1 MDEDDHRELQL
12 LPSPRS
18 SSSSLD
24 LQLSISLGP
33 FSIHPPHHQDCLHVP
48 VKGSIRALK
57 WQASEQV
64 RMASIERAYAE
75 RLRDLTR
82 REVELAQEEF
92 ARARHLWE
100 RTRAEAERA
109 KRIRDRANHQVG
121 SPCVEITCQSCGR
134 QFQS

>member
-1 MDEDDHRELQL
+1 MDEDDQRELQL

-18 SSSSLD
+18 SSSLD
-24 LQLSISLGP
+24 LQLSISLRP
-33 FSIHPPHHQDCLHVP
+33 FSIHPPHQECLDVP

-57 WQASEQV
+57 WQASEQT
-64 RMASIERAYAE
+64 RLASIERAYAE

-100 RTRAEAERA
+100 RAREEVDRAE
-109 KRIRDRANHQVG
+109 RIKDRATRQVG
-121 SPCVEITCQSCGR
+121 SPCMEITCQSCGR
-134 QFQS
+134 QFRR